1 LQCNHAARI
10 DMASITI
17 RKLDDRVKA
26 RLRLRAAR
34 HGRSMEEEAREI
46 IAKAVIETRAPTSN
60 LYDAIRKIVEPLGGI
75 ELELPL
81 RVTGREP
88 PRFDQ
93 DDDVGARHKRA
104 RRGRS
109 A

>member
-1 LQCNHAARI
+1 
-10 DMASITI
+10 MASITI

-26 RLRLRAAR
+26 KLRLRAAR

-46 IAKAVIETRAPTSN
+46 LGKAVTEPRATAPN

-81 RVTGREP
+81 RVAGREP
-88 PRFDQ
+88 PRFDE
-93 DDDVGARHKRA
+93 DGDVGARHKRA
-104 RRGRS
+104 RRVRP